1 MFILEALWFGGC
13 LLFGERSI
21 NTWEDQKPGTFNVWQ
36 VGFTSSQLGVGVI
49 MVIMVIMEKKSPH
62 DLTHTDM
69 VGWLQTVTYN
79 PRNGCMGLYHYC
91 TILYLYSCQIQSHV
105 AFVFAFFLSSHTKS
119 TFLDRNIPSHH
130 CLFVDTLPKSPLPE
144 RLARL
149 LPNRLPGASK
159 WASNFPHILQPTF
172 KQPGI

>member
-1 MFILEALWFGGC
+1 M
-13 LLFGERSI
+13 
-21 NTWEDQKPGTFNVWQ
+21 
-36 VGFTSSQLGVGVI
+36 
-49 MVIMVIMEKKSPH
+49 
-62 DLTHTDM
+62 THTNM

-79 PRNGCMGLYHYC
+79 QRNGCMGLYHYC

-105 AFVFAFFLSSHTKS
+105 AFVFAFFLSSHIKS

-130 CLFVDTLPKSPLPE
+130 RLFVAHTLPKSPLPE

-159 WASNFPHILQPTF
+159 WGSIFPLFAFCSQHSNNLEFKWKEHTNIRDPPSHSLGGVGVPHFVVNQPLSLQNGSGTESPS
-172 KQPGI
+172 